1 MKKSLLLLLIL
12 LVVTACSS
20 KQTGKDTPAEQGDAT
35 KLSVYTTVY
44 PLLYFTER
52 IGGDFVDVNSIYPP
66 GADEHTFDPT
76 QKEMMALADSDLFFY
91 IGLGLEGF
99 VEKAEKTMKSQ
110 HVKMVPTAETIPH
123 EELQDGHDHHDDES
137 EDEHEHGM
145 IDPHVWI
152 SPSLSVELAA
162 SIKNAL
168 SKEMP
173 AQKEEFEKN
182 FQALQN
188 DLVALDTDFKDMSS
202 KTSTKT
208 FFVSHAAFGYLAHAY
223 GFEQVAIAGLNSQSE
238 PSQKE
243 LATLVKEAK
252 EKNVRY
258 ILFEQNNS
266 SKLTDVIRKEIGAES
281 LLLHNLAVLT
291 TEDIKNNED
300 YFTLMER
307 NKATLKKALGG
318 K

>member
-1 MKKSLLLLLIL
+1 MKKSLLLLLTL
-12 LVVTACSS
+12 LLVTACSP
-20 KQTGKDTPAEQGDAT
+20 KQTGKDTPSEHAATT

-52 IGGDFVDVNSIYPP
+52 IGGEYVDVNSIYPP

-76 QKEMMALADSDLFFY
+76 QKDMMALADSDLFFY

-110 HVKMVPTAETIPH
+110 HVKMVPTAEGISH
-123 EELQDGHDHHDDES
+123 EQLEEGHDHHDDES
-137 EDEHEHGM
+137 DEEHEHGM
-145 IDPHVWI
+145 VDPHVWI
-152 SPSLSVELAA
+152 SPILSVELAS
-162 SIKNAL
+162 SIKEAL

-173 AQKEEFEKN
+173 AQKDEFEKN
-182 FQALQN
+182 FQTLQH
-188 DLVALDTDFKDMSS
+188 DLVALDTDYKDMAS
-202 KTSTKT
+202 KTATKT
-208 FFVSHAAFGYLAHAY
+208 FFVSHAAFGYLAHEY
-223 GFEQVAIAGLNSQSE
+223 EFEQVAIAGLNSQSE

-252 EKNVRY
+252 EKDVRY

-291 TEDIKNNED
+291 TDDIKNNED
-300 YFTLMER
+300 YFTLMKR
-307 NKATLKKALGG
+307 NMTTLEKALGG